1 MQQVLG
7 GRKGGHLGA
16 CQQEVKLGGADQEAS
31 IGQMAAGVN
40 VISSTAQQFPQ
51 VGEHI
56 KIEIETENAATRRY
70 RLSRTQTT
78 GVKGADRFLLR
89 FVDREHR
96 REARQLEEFAK
107 TFGHVA
113 KLQISTCPT
122 GACQTAHDSTETA
135 AVNEAN
141 LTQVQH
147 YGPPIP
153 QQPANMGAQSIALG
167 TCNDASIA
175 AHNRDASDLA
185 SIERERHPSYP
196 LVQIDF
202 WQPNCTPVPVIQRN
216 DAYPTIVYRTGSALE
231 LVPLGIGST

>member
-1 MQQVLG
+1 
-7 GRKGGHLGA
+7 
-16 CQQEVKLGGADQEAS
+16 
-31 IGQMAAGVN
+31 
-40 VISSTAQQFPQ
+40 
-51 VGEHI
+51 
-56 KIEIETENAATRRY
+56 IETENAATRRY

-107 TFGHVA
+107 GFGHVA
-113 KLQISTCPT
+113 KLQISTSLT
-122 GACQTAHDSTETA
+122 GACQTAHDRTETA

-141 LTQVQH
+141 LHQGQT
-147 YGPPIP
+147 YRPPIP

-202 WQPNCTPVPVIQRN
+202 WQPNCTP
-216 DAYPTIVYRTGSALE
+216 TGKPDVTLK
-231 LVPLGIGST
+231 